1 MFLSFQKIGTVPIYL
16 KEGVMNK
23 KVFSILCL
31 IFFLCWTASNFAQTS
46 DEIKIDYTEAFRL
59 IDIWLEAQRDYD
71 HLPGISAAIVD
82 NQDVIWAKGYGLADI
97 EKNVS
102 TDPGTIYSICSISKL
117 FTSVAIMQL
126 RDSGKLRLDDR
137 IADVLPW
144 FNLQQQLEDS
154 GPITIR
160 SLLTHSSGL
169 PRESDYPYWTGPD
182 FTFPSREQ
190 IKAKLGS
197 QKTLYR
203 ASTYFQYSNLGL
215 TLLGEIVAEVS
226 GKSFDLYIKEN
237 IFDPLRMADT
247 RTKMPESLWR
257 GKLSTGY
264 SALKRDGNRDM
275 VKLFQAR
282 GIAPAAGF
290 SSTVLDLAR
299 FASWQF
305 RLLQNGGEEILKAST
320 LREMH
325 RVHWVDPDWETTWGL
340 GFSVREVDGRTM
352 VGHGG
357 SCPGY
362 RSTLN
367 IDAHKNLAFI
377 VMINAQGVSPNKYA
391 TGMREILKKAASI
404 KKEEKT
410 KGVDLED
417 YSGSYDEQPW
427 WGETAVIPW
436 QGKLALVGLP
446 SENPGQN
453 LTLLKHIEGDTFRR
467 IRKDE
472 TLGEEVVFER
482 DESGKVIRM
491 WQHSNYNNKIK

>member
-1 MFLSFQKIGTVPIYL
+1 
-16 KEGVMNK
+16 MNK
-23 KVFSILCL
+23 KQFSWLSL
-31 IFFLCWTASNFAQTS
+31 LFIFLWASVLFAQEAEKKDT
-46 DEIKIDYTEAFRL
+46 DYTEAFRL

-71 HLPGISAAIVD
+71 RLPGLSAAIVED
-82 NQDVIWAKGYGLADI
+82 QEVIWAKGYGLADI
-97 EKNVS
+97 EKNIN
-102 TDPGTIYSICSISKL
+102 TEAETIYSICSISKL

-126 RDSGKLRLDDR
+126 RDAEKLRLDDR
-137 IADVLPW
+137 VADVLPW
-144 FNLQQQLEDS
+144 YNLDQQWEDT

-182 FTFPSREQ
+182 FPFPTHEQ
-190 IKAKLGS
+190 IKSKLGS
-197 QKTLYR
+197 QKTLYP

-226 GKSFDLYIKEN
+226 GKPFDVYIEEH
-237 IFDPLRMADT
+237 ILRPLRMSDT

-264 SALKRDGNRDM
+264 SALKRDGSRDM
-275 VKLFQAR
+275 LKLFQAR

-290 SSTVLDLAR
+290 SSSVLDLAR

-305 RLLQNGGEEILKAST
+305 RLLQRGGEEILKAST

-325 RVHWVDPDWETTWGL
+325 RVHWVDPDWQTTWGL

-367 IDAHKNLAFI
+367 IDPHKKQAFI

-391 TGMREILKKAASI
+391 TGMRDILKKAKSA
-404 KKEEKT
+404 KKEEVKE
-410 KGVDLED
+410 GINLED
-417 YSGSYDEQPW
+417 YAGSYNEQPW

-436 QGKLALVGLP
+436 QGYLAVVGLP
-446 SENPGQN
+446 SENPGQS
-453 LTLLKHIEGDTFRR
+453 LALLKHIEGDTFRR
-467 IRKDE
+467 VRKDD
-472 TLGEEVVFER
+472 TLGEEVVFDR
-482 DESGKVIRM
+482 DELGRVIRM
-491 WQHSNYNNKIK
+491 WQHSNYNTKIK